1 MHAYVTG
8 ELFKRKNRD
17 FYDFLGHLGDVF
29 LKFRDS
35 KISKMTIFVHFW
47 QEIVKKCEK
56 NRNEQKR
63 AQGPEKL
70 CNLGSIYNENQYL
83 TNEAF

>member
-47 QEIVKKCEK
+47 QEIVKKMRK
-56 NRNEQKR
+56 KSKR
-63 AQGPEKL
+63 AKTSTRPREVMQFGIDL
-70 CNLGSIYNENQYL
+70 Q
-83 TNEAF
+83 